1 MMQDFKQAIVET
13 VNRKIHSA
21 REAMLN
27 GGLDGKRPAAWGE
40 FGFKVDIGFSDYFNA
55 YDRNSLAF
63 AAVDKRAS
71 KVWSDDP
78 WVIEGEAT
86 DDDKKTSPLEA
97 SLVDMAK
104 RSGLWAAMYK
114 ADEFR
119 MVGGWSALI
128 LHIADG
134 DRLEQPVTKTVN
146 ADSFVG
152 CVPAYA
158 NQIKELTHK
167 PDGSVETYQYHQPAT
182 GIAEAKMKTVHA
194 DRVVIIGDPLADRSL
209 LRAGFNDLVN
219 IEKVIGGS
227 GESFLKN
234 AARAIGINYDKDVDF
249 SEIAKMY
256 GKTPE
261 QMHEVL
267 NETAR
272 DLNMSIDVILATQGA
287 QVQTLSVAV
296 SDPQPT
302 FNVAVQSFASSVD
315 MPVKVLV
322 GNVTGER
329 ASTEDLKQWNAT
341 CQSYRATKAAAAIRK
356 LFERLIKLRLLPAFN
371 FSVMWTDLRE
381 SSPTERATY
390 AGLLADVNQKMAA
403 AKQVASVM
411 GDDMTISDDEIRTA
425 IGYETIQEA

>member
-1 MMQDFKQAIVET
+1 MQDFKQALTTV
-13 VNRKIHSA
+13 VNRKIHA
-21 REAMLN
+21 TREAMLS
-27 GGLDGKRPAAWGE
+27 GGLDGKRPASWDE
-40 FGFKVDIGFSDYFNA
+40 FGFKGEIGFNDYFNA

-78 WVIEGEAT
+78 WIIEGEST
-86 DDDKKTSPLEA
+86 DDDKKTSTVEA
-97 SLVDMAK
+97 SVVALAK

-128 LHIADG
+128 LLIADG
-134 DRLEQPVTKTVN
+134 DTLDNAVTKPVS
-146 ADSFVG
+146 ADSLVG
-152 CVPAYA
+152 CVPVYA

-167 PDGSVETYQYHQPAT
+167 ADRSVETYQYHQPAT
-182 GIAEAKMKTVHA
+182 GAAEAQIKTVHA

-234 AARAIGINYDKDVDF
+234 AARAIGINYDKEVDF
-249 SEIAKMY
+249 TEVARMY
-256 GKTPE
+256 GKKPE
-261 QMHEVL
+261 EMHEVL
-267 NETAR
+267 NDIAR
-272 DLNMSIDVILATQGA
+272 DLNMSIDVVLATQGA
-287 QVQTLSVAV
+287 TVQTLSVAV

-315 MPVKVLV
+315 MPVKVLI
-322 GNVTGER
+322 GNVSGER
-329 ASTEDLKQWNAT
+329 ASTEDLKQFSGT
-341 CQSYRATKAAAAIRK
+341 CQSYRTTKAAAAIRSVI
-356 LFERLIKLRLLPAFN
+356 ERLFKLRILTPFS
-371 FSVMWTDLRE
+371 FSVMWSDLRE

-390 AGLLADVNQKMAA
+390 AGLLADVNQKMAT
-403 AKQVASVM
+403 AKQIASVL
-411 GDDMTISDDEIRTA
+411 GDNITISDDEIRTA
-425 IGYETIQEA
+425 LGYETIEEA